1 MWPVRDARLAG
12 PAGHDLLGHGVTA
25 IFSAGIS
32 MANGDL
38 MVVNGD
44 LMVVNGDLMVVNGD

>member
-1 MWPVRDARLAG
+1 VWPVRDARLAG

-44 LMVVNGDLMVVNGD
+44 LMVVNGD